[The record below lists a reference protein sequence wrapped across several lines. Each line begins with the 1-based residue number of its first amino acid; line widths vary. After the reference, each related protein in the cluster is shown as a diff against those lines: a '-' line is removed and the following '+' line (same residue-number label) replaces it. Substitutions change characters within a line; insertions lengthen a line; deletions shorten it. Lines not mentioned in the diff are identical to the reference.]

1 MSHHHHA
8 QQHIIMHAI
17 CIRTNLSHT
26 GPGAAKHI
34 LARDRARA
42 QKLLAGLHPHGPLSL
57 SKKHGRTQP
66 GGGTQEPLPAD
77 PPAPG
82 SNTIDVTDAG
92 VTYTM
97 QVGVG
102 TPPTEYTLL
111 IDTGSSNTWVGAGK
125 KYVHTS
131 SSKKTGD
138 SVSVTYGSGSFKGF
152 EFTDTVTLGKNL
164 IIQNQSIGVAT
175 TSTGFNDVDGILGI
189 GPVDLTEGTLS
200 SGKPI
205 PTVTDN
211 LASQGTIPENSIGI
225 LYEPTT
231 GTDIANGEL
240 TFGGIDTAKITGE
253 ISFVPITQTSPANN
267 FWGIDQ
273 TITYVYICAY
283 VHHTL
288 SDTEHGILS
297 PDRYGTGT
305 KILSKTAGIVDTGTT
320 LLLLATDAFKAYEKA
335 TGGVLDQATGL
346 LTITQTQFNN
356 LKSLFFEIGNVTYE
370 LTANAQIWPRAQN
383 EVLGGDPNKIYLV
396 TADLGNIGD
405 SGLDFIDGFVFLQR
419 FYSVYDTT
427 NAQVGLATTQFTNAT
442 TN

>member
-1 MSHHHHA
+1 
-8 QQHIIMHAI
+8 MHAI
-17 CIRTNLSHT
+17 RIRTKLSHT

-42 QKLLAGLHPHGPLSL
+42 QKLLAGLHPLGPLSL
-57 SKKHGRTQP
+57 RKKQDKTQP
-66 GGGTQEPLPAD
+66 GGGTQEPIPA
-77 PPAPG
+77 APG
-82 SNTIDVTDAG
+82 SNSIDVTDAG

-111 IDTGSSNTWVGAGK
+111 IDTGSSFTWVGAGK
-125 KYVHTS
+125 KYVQTS

-138 SVSVTYGSGSFKGF
+138 TISVTFGSGSFRGS
-152 EFTDTVTLGKNL
+152 EFTDTVTLGENL

-175 TSTGFNDVDGILGI
+175 TSTGFNDITCRI
-189 GPVDLTEGTLS
+189 GPVDLTEFTLA

-240 TFGGIDTAKITGE
+240 TFGGIDTAKIIGE
-253 ISFVPITQTSPANN
+253 IGFVPITKMAPADKY
-267 FWGIDQ
+267 WGIDQ
-273 TITYVYICAY
+273 TIT
-283 VHHTL
+283 
-288 SDTEHGILS
+288 
-297 PDRYGTGT
+297 YGTGT
-305 KILSKTAGIVDTGTT
+305 KILSKTSGIVDTGTT

-383 EVLGGDPNKIYLV
+383 EMLGGDPNKIYLV
-396 TADLGNIGD
+396 TADLGINSGA
-405 SGLDFIDGFVFLQR
+405 GLDFINGFVFLQR